1 MHDPA
6 VTGPDLGPHDPDHLE
21 RTEQLRRTSI
31 AGMPDTGPA
40 GAVGRAATSERRP
53 LTILFADI
61 AGSTAIAEKLDPE
74 DWTLIVGEAL
84 GRLNAVAARY
94 DGTVARL
101 MGDGILV
108 FFGAPVAH
116 EDDPERAVRCGLD
129 MVREI
134 DGVRGDAH
142 AHHTVPLQVRV
153 GINTGPVVVGM
164 VGGDIAQE
172 YTAMGDAVN
181 IAARMQAAA
190 PPGGVLITAATYKFV
205 APLVEATDAGPLE
218 LKGKTEPVYAY
229 QVTALRR
236 GAVSARGLGGD
247 VHSAMVGR
255 DPQLARLRD
264 AFAVVRARHGRVASI
279 LGEPGIGKSRLLAE
293 LRTHV
298 ESTEPS
304 TRWIEARCLSYGRS
318 LPYHLVLDLVRSCI
332 GVGPTADEP
341 EVRAA
346 LEARMKVLFGEAWA
360 DPYTYLGHLL
370 SIELEPEVRAG
381 VSTLE
386 FETVKRYVSSLINVL
401 RALSASGPVVLA
413 CEDLHWADAASVNVL
428 LQLLPLVNELP
439 LLIVATSRLDRESE
453 GWRLVSSIRDTF
465 GDALI
470 ELRLDRL
477 SGDDTRILVANLLQI
492 ESLPPATRDHILEKA
507 EGNPFFVEEV
517 IRMLIDRGA
526 IVRDGD
532 RWIATAKAADVE
544 IPDTLQG
551 LLLARIDRLPA
562 ESKRTLRVAAVI
574 GRQFGVTMLERL
586 LAAKTG

>member
-1 MHDPA
+1 
-6 VTGPDLGPHDPDHLE
+6 
-21 RTEQLRRTSI
+21 
-31 AGMPDTGPA
+31 MPDTGPA
-40 GAVGRAATSERRP
+40 GAVGRTATSERRL

-61 AGSTAIAEKLDPE
+61 AGSTGIAEKLDPE
-74 DWTLIVGEAL
+74 DWTVIVGKAL

-101 MGDGILV
+101 MGDGVLV
-108 FFGAPVAH
+108 FFGAPIAH

-134 DGVRGDAH
+134 DGVGGEAH
-142 AHHTVPLQVRV
+142 AQHGVPLQVRV

-164 VGGDIAQE
+164 VGSDIAHE

-190 PPGGVLITAATYKFV
+190 PPGGVLITAATHKFV

-218 LKGKTEPVYAY
+218 LKGKAEPVYAFH
-229 QVTALRR
+229 VTALRA
-236 GAVSARGLGGD
+236 GAVSTRGLGTE
-247 VHSAMVGR
+247 VHSAMIGR
-255 DPQLARLRD
+255 DAELARLRD
-264 AFAVVRARHGRVASI
+264 AFAIVRARQGRVASI

-293 LRTHV
+293 LRAHV
-298 ESTEPS
+298 EATDPS
-304 TRWIEARCLSYGRS
+304 ARWIEARCLSYGRT

-332 GVGPTADEP
+332 GVAPSAEEP
-341 EVRAA
+341 QIRAA
-346 LEARMKVLFGEAWA
+346 LEARMKLLFGEGWS
-360 DPYTYLGHLL
+360 DPYMYLGHLL
-370 SIELEPEVRAG
+370 SIQLAPEVRAR
-381 VSTLE
+381 VSALE
-386 FETVKRYVSSLINVL
+386 FETVKRYVSSLVAVV
-401 RALSASGPVVLA
+401 RALAATGPVVLA
-413 CEDLHWADAASVNVL
+413 CEDLHWADAASVDVL
-428 LQLLPLVNELP
+428 LQLLPLANELP

-453 GWRLVSSIRDTF
+453 GWRLVSSVRDLF

-470 ELRLDRL
+470 EFRLDPL
-477 SGDDTRILVANLLQI
+477 SGDDSRTLVANLLHV
-492 ESLPPATRDHILEKA
+492 ESLPLATRAHILEKA

-526 IVRDGD
+526 IVRTSDT
-532 RWIATAKAADVE
+532 WVATAKIADVT

-586 LAAKTG
+586 LEAKTG

>member
-1 MHDPA
+1 MSEGAAPKGAASFGAPNPA
-6 VTGPDLGPHDPDHLE
+6 S
-21 RTEQLRRTSI
+21 SI
-31 AGMPDTGPA
+31 RGMSPQ
-40 GAVGRAATSERRP
+40 VAASERRP

-74 DWTLIVGEAL
+74 DWTVIVGEAL

-101 MGDGILV
+101 MGDGVLV

-129 MVREI
+129 MVREVAAL
-134 DGVRGDAH
+134 GGDAH
-142 AHHTVPLQVRV
+142 AGHAAHGVPLQVRV

-164 VGGDIAQE
+164 VGSDVARE

-181 IAARMQAAA
+181 VAARMQAAA
-190 PPGGVLITAATYKFV
+190 PPGGVLITAATHRFV
-205 APLVEATDAGPLE
+205 APLVEASDAGALE
-218 LKGKTEPVYAY
+218 LKGKSEPVYAY
-229 QVTALRR
+229 QVTALRP
-236 GAVSARGLGGD
+236 GAVSARGLGED
-247 VHSAMVGR
+247 VRSAMIGR
-255 DPQLARLRD
+255 DAQLARLRD
-264 AFAVVRARHGRVASI
+264 AFAVVRARQGRVASV

-293 LRTHV
+293 LRAHV
-298 ESTEPS
+298 EATDP
-304 TRWIEARCLSYGRS
+304 TARWIEARCLSYGRT
-318 LPYHLVLDLVRSCI
+318 LPYHLILDLVRSCI
-332 GVGPTADEP
+332 GVAPTADEP

-346 LEARMKVLFGEAWA
+346 LEAKMKSLFGADWA
-360 DPYTYLGHLL
+360 DPYLYLGHLL
-370 SIELEPEVRAG
+370 SIQLAPEVRAR
-381 VSTLE
+381 VSGLE
-386 FETVKRYVSSLINVL
+386 FETVKRYVSSLISVL
-401 RALSASGPVVLA
+401 RALGASGPVVLA

-428 LQLLPLVNELP
+428 LQLLPLANELP
-439 LLIVATSRLDRESE
+439 LLILATSRLDRESE
-453 GWRLVSSIRDTF
+453 GWRLVSSVRDTF

-477 SGDDTRILVANLLQI
+477 SGDDTRTLVANLLHI
-492 ESLPPATRDHILEKA
+492 ESLPLATREHILEKA

-526 IVRDGD
+526 ITRQGD
-532 RWIATAKAADVE
+532 TWVATARVADVE

-551 LLLARIDRLPA
+551 LLLARIDRLPP

-586 LAAKTG
+586 LAAKIE